1 MRAFKNGVRIRW
13 NEKTAVIRLF
23 EKDLAVVQ
31 FRDGKTVN
39 LPPEQLLTAYNQGEM
54 ELVGPELE
62 VKPQPVLTTTQKQ
75 QVEVLDAYL
84 QLLHKQEYPGSIAT
98 MRAVI
103 AQVNPELEEK
113 YGPTN
118 PMSPATLNRK
128 YRKWLDAGRVTAR
141 LLIKPLQARP
151 SRIDDEVKAL
161 MDEVIENIYLK
172 NRYINVSQCY
182 RMFASRYQQ
191 AGYQPDCPTRNTF
204 EKRIKQRDAYEV
216 TLRREGSVAARR
228 KFRTVLK
235 HFTTE
240 YIMQRVELDAVQP
253 NIELIDAE
261 GNLIGKPVIF
271 LMIDCH
277 SRAILGYSITYGKGE
292 TAQAVIECIR
302 HSILPK
308 TREHYPYLQHEWLMY
323 GVPSEIVCDAGAAMT
338 SDSVSAFLASA
349 GISRMTTETRQ
360 PWLKP
365 FIERFNRTL
374 RTQCLCY
381 MPGYGGKRSDDF
393 ELPATL
399 VQQACMQADEFERV
413 LTGYIVDGY
422 HQDKHSGLN
431 GRSPHWVWNEQVQ
444 YNPVMLP
451 ENIESLNQFAG
462 VVLEGTIQ
470 AHKGLQREKV
480 FYNSREL
487 VSLYRQI
494 CQEKNIKNS
503 VKVNF
508 YFNTFDISSIRVI
521 DPFTGE
527 LLFVPA
533 IDSRI
538 EQGMT
543 LAEHKRQRS
552 QPADQRIVP
561 ESSLADHPDIASATT
576 RQRQRKNERK
586 QRKSRAP
593 ARPMMSLTNE
603 ERRAMIDSKQQF
615 QPHVQPKHNPDN
627 GISEAV
633 HPNTDLDYDHS
644 DDNDMMEGFS
654 LE

>member
-1 MRAFKNGVRIRW
+1 MLAFKNGARICW
-13 NEKTAVIRLF
+13 NEKPAVIRLF

-31 FRDGKTVN
+31 FRGGKTVN
-39 LPPEQLLTAYNQGEM
+39 FPPEQLLTAYNQGEM
-54 ELVGPELE
+54 ELVSPVLE
-62 VKPQPVLTTTQKQ
+62 VTPQPVLTTAQKQ

-84 QLLHKQEYPGSIAT
+84 QLLHKEEHPGSITT
-98 MRAVI
+98 MQAVI
-103 AQVNPELEEK
+103 AQIHPELEEK
-113 YGPTN
+113 YGPMK

-141 LLIKPLQARP
+141 LIIKSFQSRP
-151 SRIDDEVKAL
+151 SRIDDEVNAL
-161 MDEVIENIYLK
+161 MDEVIDNVYLK
-172 NRYINVSQCY
+172 NRYLNVSQCY

-191 AGYQPDCPTRNTF
+191 AGYQADCPSRNTF

-228 KFRTVLK
+228 KFRAVLK

-277 SRAILGYSITYGKGE
+277 SRSILGYSITYGKGE

-308 TREHYPYLQHEWLMY
+308 TRDHYPHLQHEWPMY

-349 GISRMTTETRQ
+349 GISRLTTETRQ

-365 FIERFNRTL
+365 YIERFNRTL

-422 HQDKHSGLN
+422 HQAKHSGLN
-431 GRSPHWVWNEQVQ
+431 NRTPHQVWNEQVQ

-451 ENIESLNQFAG
+451 EKIDSLNQFAG

-470 AHKGLQREKV
+470 AHKGLQREKI

-487 VSLYRQI
+487 VRLYRQI
-494 CQEKNIKNS
+494 FQEKGIKNR

-508 YFNTFDISSIRVI
+508 YFNTYDISNIRVI
-521 DPFTGE
+521 DPFSGE

-533 IDSRI
+533 IDSRV

-552 QPADQRIVP
+552 QHAGQRIVP
-561 ESSLADHPDIASATT
+561 ESSLADHTDITNATT

-586 QRKSRAP
+586 QRKPRPP
-593 ARPMMSLTNE
+593 ARAMTPLSDV
-603 ERRAMIDSKQQF
+603 ERKAMIDGSQQL
-615 QPHVQPKHNPDN
+615 QPYVPKPLDSGAGVKKVIPDT
-627 GISEAV
+627 EHAQ
-633 HPNTDLDYDHS
+633 DYV
-644 DDNDMMEGFS
+644 DDNDMMDGFS

>member
-1 MRAFKNGVRIRW
+1 MLAFKNGARIRW
-13 NEKTAVIRLF
+13 NEKPAVIRLF

-31 FRDGKTVN
+31 FSDGKTVTMQPQK
-39 LPPEQLLTAYNQGEM
+39 LITAYDHGEM
-54 ELVGPELE
+54 ELVAPEMEMKAMPELNTE
-62 VKPQPVLTTTQKQ
+62 QKQ
-75 QVEVLDAYL
+75 QVKVLDTYL
-84 QLLHKQEYPGSIAT
+84 HLLHKQEHPGSIET
-98 MRAVI
+98 MQAVI
-103 AQVNPELEEK
+103 AEVHPQLEEK
-113 YGPTN
+113 YGPLK

-128 YRKWLDAGRVTAR
+128 YRKWLDLGKVTAR
-141 LLIKPLQARP
+141 LIIKPVQNRS
-151 SRIDDEVKAL
+151 SRIDDEISIL
-161 MDEVIENIYLK
+161 MDEVIEQVYLQ
-172 NRYINVSQCY
+172 NRYLNVSQCY
-182 RMFASRYQQ
+182 RIFTIRYRQ
-191 AGYQPDCPTRNTF
+191 AGYQDDCPSRNTF
-204 EKRIKQRDAYEV
+204 ENRVKKRDAYEV

-228 KFRTVLK
+228 KFRGVLK

-253 NIELIDAE
+253 NIELLDAE

-308 TREHYPYLQHEWLMY
+308 TRDHYPHLQNEWPMH
-323 GVPSEIVCDAGAAMT
+323 GIPAEIICDAGAAMT
-338 SDSVSAFLASA
+338 SDSVSAFLASS

-374 RTQCLCY
+374 RTQCLSY

-393 ELPATL
+393 DLPATL
-399 VQQACMQADEFERV
+399 AQQASMQPDEFERV
-413 LTGYIVDGY
+413 LTQYIIDDY
-422 HQDKHSGLN
+422 HQSKHSGLN
-431 GRSPHWVWNEQVQ
+431 NRTPHEVWKEQVE
-444 YNPVMLP
+444 YNPVVLP
-451 ENIESLNQFAG
+451 ENIDSLNQFAG

-470 AHKGLQREKV
+470 AHKGLQREKI

-487 VSLYRQI
+487 VRLYRQI
-494 CQEKNIKNS
+494 CQEKGIKNS

-521 DPFTGE
+521 DPFRGE

-552 QPADQRIVP
+552 QPAGQKIVP
-561 ESSLADHPDIASATT
+561 ESSLADHPDISNATT
-576 RQRQRKNERK
+576 RQRQRINERK
-586 QRKSRAP
+586 RRKPRPP
-593 ARPMMSLTNE
+593 ARAMTPLTDE
-603 ERRAMIDSKQQF
+603 ERKAMIDGNQQL
-615 QPHVQPKHNPDN
+615 QPYAPKPLDSGVGLKKVTPDT
-627 GISEAV
+627 ELAQ
-633 HPNTDLDYDHS
+633 DYV
-644 DDNDMMEGFS
+644 DDNDMMDGFA